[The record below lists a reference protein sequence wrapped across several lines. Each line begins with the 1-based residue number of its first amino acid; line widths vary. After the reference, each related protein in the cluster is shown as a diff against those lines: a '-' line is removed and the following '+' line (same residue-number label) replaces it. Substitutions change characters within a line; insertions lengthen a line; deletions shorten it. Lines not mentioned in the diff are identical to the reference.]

1 MTKKNLTVDNALDMA
16 RKDWE
21 KIFENQNETTMPAN
35 KEPDFNT
42 LVVQKC
48 LTIVRNNKKVVVSE
62 RLGVYTVRRFNFFRL
77 TGWDDIFDIQDCTSC
92 LPEEY
97 WLTING
103 TLHHIPMN
111 TPGVR
116 ELYLTC
122 IHKYCEKTQQR
133 ENAALKSLDAYDV
146 SNQANKKVGL
156 WKRVFGR
163 QR

>member
-1 MTKKNLTVDNALDMA
+1 MDNTLDDLV
-16 RKDWE
+16 RKDLE
-21 KIFENQNETTMPAN
+21 EIFANQNETTMPAN

-48 LTIVRNNKKVVVSE
+48 LNIVRNNKKVVVSKW
-62 RLGVYTVRRFNFFRL
+62 LGIYTVCRFNFFRL
-77 TGWDDIFDIQDCTSC
+77 TGWDEIFDIQDCTGCS
-92 LPEEY
+92 PKEY

-111 TPGVR
+111 TPGVA
-116 ELYLTC
+116 ELYLAC

-133 ENAALKSLDAYDV
+133 ENAALKSLDGYVV